1 MKSKLTDVRRL
12 MDDSVFED
20 EKFTEQHKRQ
30 VLNRITKEERKADWL
45 PRSLSV
51 VFSLVLIISVA
62 FLLNTVL
69 DITPVQQGNPDG
81 ADQPQTPPQEPIESL
96 VPPVPEDS
104 EANKEKED
112 AAKEEENTPNEE
124 ENETADDGVFELTPE
139 EMGAYENFSA
149 DFDTAHLKD
158 LDPVSVAKL
167 YVWAGYNQNYE
178 VEYEL
183 LTDREES
190 IMWSK
195 EEHLAMPNEHRA
207 KPEDSIIFFRN
218 IDDGEFHT
226 ADGLSGGV
234 SFRHADGPEGKASM
248 NMIQN
253 EDGVWQVGFMALQ

>member
-12 MDDSVFED
+12 MDDSVFEG

-30 VLNRITKEERKADWL
+30 VLNRITKEERKVDWV

-69 DITPVQQGNPDG
+69 DKTPVQQGNPDG
-81 ADQPQTPPQEPIESL
+81 AEQPQTPPQEPIESL

-104 EANKEKED
+104 EANEEKED

-139 EMGAYENFSA
+139 EMAAYENFSA

-183 LTDREES
+183 LTDRDEYV
-190 IMWSK
+190 MWSK
-195 EEHLAMPNEHRA
+195 KEHLAIPDEHRA

-218 IDDGEFHT
+218 IDAGEFHT
-226 ADGLSGGV
+226 ADDPFGGV
-234 SFRHADGPEGKASM
+234 SFRHADGPEGKARV

-253 EDGVWQVGFMALQ
+253 EDGVWQVGFMPLQ

>member
-12 MDDSVFED
+12 MDDSVFEG

-30 VLNRITKEERKADWL
+30 VLNRITKEERKADWV

-62 FLLNTVL
+62 FLLNNVL
-69 DITPVQQGNPDG
+69 DKTPVQQGNPDG
-81 ADQPQTPPQEPIESL
+81 AEQPQTPPQEPIESL
-96 VPPVPEDS
+96 VPSVPEDS
-104 EANKEKED
+104 EANEEKED
-112 AAKEEENTPNEE
+112 AAKEEKNTPNEE

-139 EMGAYENFSA
+139 EMAAYENFSA

-183 LTDREES
+183 LTDRDEYV
-190 IMWSK
+190 MWSK
-195 EEHLAMPNEHRA
+195 KEHLAIPDEHRA

-218 IDDGEFHT
+218 IDAGEFHT
-226 ADGLSGGV
+226 ADDPFGGV
-234 SFRHADGPEGKASM
+234 SFRHADGPEGKANM

-253 EDGVWQVGFMALQ
+253 EDGIWQVGFMALQ

>member
-51 VFSLVLIISVA
+51 VFSLVLIVSVA
-62 FLLNTVL
+62 YLLNGIL
-69 DITPVQQGNPDG
+69 NENPVQQGNPDG
-81 ADQPQTPPQEPIESL
+81 AEQQTPQQEPSESL
-96 VPPVPEDS
+96 VPPVLENPEAD
-104 EANKEKED
+104 
-112 AAKEEENTPNEE
+112 EETEVTPNEE
-124 ENETADDGVFELTPE
+124 ENETAADGVFELTPE
-139 EMGAYENFSA
+139 ELAAYENFSA

-158 LDPVSVAKL
+158 LDPINVAKL

-190 IMWSK
+190 IMWDK
-195 EEHLAMPNEHRA
+195 EYHLSIPAEHRG
-207 KPEDSIIFFRN
+207 KPEEEVKFFRN
-218 IDDGEFHT
+218 IDSGEFR
-226 ADGLSGGV
+226 SIEESRGV
-234 SFRHADGPEGKASM
+234 ITFRHADGPEGKASM

>member
-12 MDDSVFED
+12 MDDSVFEG
-20 EKFTEQHKRQ
+20 EKFTEQHKQQ
-30 VLNRITKEERKADWL
+30 VLNRIAKKDRKATWV

-62 FLLNTVL
+62 YLLNNVL
-69 DITPVQQGNPDG
+69 DKTPVQQGNPG
-81 ADQPQTPPQEPIESL
+81 GPEQPQTPQQEPIESL

-104 EANKEKED
+104 EAG
-112 AAKEEENTPNEE
+112 EETEIAPEE
-124 ENETADDGVFELTPE
+124 ENETAADGVFELTPE
-139 EMGAYENFSA
+139 ELAAYENFSA

-158 LDPVSVAKL
+158 LVPISVAKL

-183 LTDREES
+183 FTDREEY

-195 EEHLAMPNEHRA
+195 EEHLAIPDEHRA

-218 IDDGEFHT
+218 IDAGEFHT
-226 ADGLSGGV
+226 GDDPFGGV
-234 SFRHADGPEGKASM
+234 SFRHADGPEGKARM

-253 EDGVWQVGFMALQ
+253 VDGIWQVGFIPLQ